1 MPAQIR
7 EGIQMTPGRTPARP
21 GTRIG
26 RICDAF
32 LEALMQLAE
41 LPPEPGIPELT
52 DAHRRGG
59 RSGWQLAPF
68 AAVPV
73 LVTGY
78 REPA

>member
-1 MPAQIR
+1 
-7 EGIQMTPGRTPARP
+7 
-21 GTRIG
+21 
-26 RICDAF
+26 
-32 LEALMQLAE
+32 MQLAD

-52 DAHRRGG
+52 HAHRRGG
-59 RSGWQLAPF
+59 RYGWQLAPF